1 MYLFW
6 DAEVRSKSKYRK
18 YPELMHEIEMII
30 VIMAAFREQEDSTR
44 ADDFKFMIYLWTRAS
59 VSNLFV
65 ADGKP
70 L

>member
-1 MYLFW
+1 
-6 DAEVRSKSKYRK
+6 
-18 YPELMHEIEMII
+18 MHEIEMII